1 MESDRL
7 QYWVGF
13 NLIPGVGPAKLRRLL
28 DRFGDLEEAWFAS
41 GPALLEAGLDQRT
54 VDMVLDARRRV
65 RPVQELEKVL
75 RLGVQVLTLGD
86 ESYPARLKEIYDAP
100 PVLYVRGQLKAED
113 EWCVSIV
120 GTRRAT
126 PYGREVAE
134 RLAAD
139 LARQKVTVVSGLARG
154 IDSAAH
160 RSAVQAGGRTI
171 AVLGSGVDVIYPA
184 ENGKLAETLMRQGA
198 LVSEY
203 PLGTKP
209 DAGNFPPRNRII
221 SGLSLGV
228 VVVEAGEASG
238 ANWTVRFALEQNRE
252 VFAVPGSI
260 FAPMSRGANKLIQ
273 EGAKLVTSYQ
283 DVLSELN
290 LQMVG
295 QQMEM
300 KELLP
305 ADEVEAALLKHLSGE
320 PTHID
325 EVRRATGLPIARV
338 SATLTMMEL
347 KGMVRQ
353 VGGTSYVL
361 AR

>member
-1 MESDRL
+1 
-7 QYWVGF
+7 
-13 NLIPGVGPAKLRRLL
+13 
-28 DRFGDLEEAWFAS
+28 
-41 GPALLEAGLDQRT
+41 
-54 VDMVLDARRRV
+54 
-65 RPVQELEKVL
+65 
-75 RLGVQVLTLGD
+75 
-86 ESYPARLKEIYDAP
+86 
-100 PVLYVRGQLKAED
+100 
-113 EWCVSIV
+113 
-120 GTRRAT
+120 
-126 PYGREVAE
+126 
-134 RLAAD
+134 
-139 LARQKVTVVSGLARG
+139 VTVVSGLARG

-160 RSAVQAGGRTI
+160 HAAVQAGGRTI

-184 ENGKLAETLMRQGA
+184 ENTKLAEAITRQGA
-198 LVSEY
+198 LISEY

-260 FAPMSRGANKLIQ
+260 FAPMSRGTNKLIQ
-273 EGAKLVTSYQ
+273 EGAKLVTNYQ

-325 EVRRATGLPIARV
+325 EVRMAIGLPIARV
-338 SATLTMMEL
+338 SAALTMMEL

-353 VGGTSYVL
+353 VGGASYVL

>member
-1 MESDRL
+1 MEDDRL

-41 GPALLEAGLDQRT
+41 GPSLLHAGLDQRT
-54 VDMVLDARRRV
+54 VDVVLEARQRL
-65 RPVQELEKVL
+65 RPVQELEKVF
-75 RLGVQVLTLGD
+75 RLGVQVLTLAD
-86 ESYPARLKEIYDAP
+86 EQYPTRLREIYDAP

-113 EWCVSIV
+113 EWCVSVV

-126 PYGREVAE
+126 PYGRETAE

-160 RSAVQAGGRTI
+160 RAAVQAGGRTI

-184 ENGKLAETLMRQGA
+184 ENGKLAEAITRQGA

-260 FAPMSRGANKLIQ
+260 FAPMCRGTNKLIQ
-273 EGAKLVTSYQ
+273 EGAKLVTGYQ
-283 DVLSELN
+283 DVLCELN

-305 ADEVEAALLKHLSGE
+305 ADDVEAALLKHLSGE

-338 SATLTMMEL
+338 SAALTMMEL